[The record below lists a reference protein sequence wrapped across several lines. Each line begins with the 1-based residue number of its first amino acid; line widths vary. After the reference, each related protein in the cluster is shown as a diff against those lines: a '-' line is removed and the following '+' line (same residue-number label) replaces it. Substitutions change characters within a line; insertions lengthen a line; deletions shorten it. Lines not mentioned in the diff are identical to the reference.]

1 MPNLCPGNEEFQYKK
16 PFADAT
22 FLVCETQTVSG
33 LEIAMLLFVFSAP
46 CLCFLIGQDG
56 RER

>member
-1 MPNLCPGNEEFQYKK
+1 MQYKK

-46 CLCFLIGQDG
+46 CLCFLIG
-56 RER
+56 